1 MREGDIIV
9 LPTDKSGRFAIMS
22 FQTYLEAGAVH
33 TDGDIEVGE
42 EELKQNQSRLNGSVS
57 MLLKII

>member
-1 MREGDIIV
+1 MTEWDKVV

-42 EELKQNQSRLNGSVS
+42 KELVIVYLMGVLS
-57 MLLKII
+57 